1 MRWTGQRGR
10 DDLLYEVFKKSMSGI
25 RTRKFH
31 FLYDIYYTYSKYSL
45 LLKCIYER

>member
-25 RTRKFH
+25 RKFH
-31 FLYDIYYTYSKYSL
+31 FLYDIHIQNILFY
-45 LLKCIYER
+45 